1 MQVIGRMERREID
14 ERWQNILWKM
24 EGNFL
29 QITLRRRQEIIE
41 DTGEEKKSKEAK
53 RKTNKKLQV
62 DNSVIQ
68 TTCIELQ
75 EEVTK
80 KVK

>member
-1 MQVIGRMERREID
+1 MQVIGRMERQEID

-41 DTGEEKKSKEAK
+41 DTGEEKKKQGSKEE
-53 RKTNKKLQV
+53 NKQK
-62 DNSVIQ
+62 I
-68 TTCIELQ
+68 TG
-75 EEVTK
+75 
-80 KVK
+80 

>member
-41 DTGEEKKSKEAK
+41 DTGEEKKKQGSKEE
-53 RKTNKKLQV
+53 NKQK
-62 DNSVIQ
+62 I
-68 TTCIELQ
+68 TG
-75 EEVTK
+75 
-80 KVK
+80 